1 MFGHP
6 AFGYM
11 IALDRLEERRTTG
24 SKGTETRPGKA
35 LSVRFGGY
43 RVTFSRE
50 GH

>member
-11 IALDRLEERRTTG
+11 IALDRLEERRSTG
-24 SKGTETRPGKA
+24 SKSRDTRPGKA
-35 LSVRFGGY
+35 RSLRFGSY

-50 GH
+50 GL